1 MSTSF
6 CLTLVSHGW
15 LPLHQRSQSIQLQR
29 VHIFK
34 TTTTTT
40 KSKQKPEREKK
51 DPMIIQSQRLSTQ
64 NPELHGN
71 AQWLWSAQIK
81 HIYSV
86 FKAKK
91 ISKWPLISGPTAFLL
106 IKAKCFMRATFPKK
120 AWDWKRSSLALPA
133 NSFLVSFLAVLNG
146 CWCETRGVRKCPGD
160 DIEVGRA
167 AGPQTGQIPTL
178 LFYKLCQFEQVP

>member
-120 AWDWKRSSLALPA
+120 AWGWKRSSLALPMDMA
-133 NSFLVSFLAVLNG
+133 CKQLSCQLPGCAEWVLVWDQRSEKVPRRWHRSGEG
-146 CWCETRGVRKCPGD
+146 C
-160 DIEVGRA
+160 RA
-167 AGPQTGQIPTL
+167 PNWPNPYSTL
-178 LFYKLCQFEQVP
+178 L